1 MGILSAL
8 DHHKAL
14 EVCKADSGPLVEY
27 RLESWGE
34 VFHPFFGDREHS
46 VAARFILP
54 DFPFKLFSS
63 STPHDDPLPQQLTL
77 TFRVPHEVRVA
88 TEALHSSGIFPH
100 EIAQEFA
107 GFLSLVTRRR
117 VFAVQQT
124 RYDELPML
132 QESHLYQK
140 AGPQERQTLKEI
152 DPSHVYRL
160 LQNLRDMER
169 HHAEGLVLAMRL
181 YHTAVQ
187 LMYAEPEF
195 SYLLLIIA
203 VEAASSVVLEDYLPA
218 PAEDYLDSRYPSWR
232 EVATLLPTNEI
243 SHLTDLLLSNEHYT
257 FQKLLTFVGKFLP
270 DRFWDQAEDDAK
282 PDYLFSLIGV
292 DESGKG
298 KLTISPSDKTL
309 QPYELFPK
317 EKLKSVLRNV
327 YNARSR
333 LVHSGVRLPPSIV
346 LGHYRLI
353 PAGAFDEIMES
364 RLQDREASLDI
375 PPLLTFERLVSLTL
389 VNYLDKI
396 SE

>member
-1 MGILSAL
+1 MGILAAL
-8 DHHKAL
+8 DHSKAL
-14 EVCKADSGPLVEY
+14 EAGEADNSPLVEY

-34 VFHPFFGDREHS
+34 IFPPFFGDREHS

-77 TFRVPHEVRVA
+77 AFRAPHEVRIA

-117 VFAVQQT
+117 VFAEEQT

-132 QESHLYQK
+132 RGSHLYQK
-140 AGPQERQTLKEI
+140 AGPQERQTLREI
-152 DPSHVYRL
+152 DPAHVNRL
-160 LQNLRDMER
+160 LQNLRDMDR
-169 HHAEGLVLAMRL
+169 HYAEGFVLAMRL

-187 LMYAEPEF
+187 LMFAEPEF

-203 VEAASSVVLEDYLPA
+203 VEAASSVALEDYQPED
-218 PAEDYLDSRYPSWR
+218 AEAYLDSRYSSWR
-232 EVATLLPTNEI
+232 ELATLLPTNEI
-243 SHLTDLLLSNEHYT
+243 SRLSDLLLANEHYT
-257 FQKLLTFVGKFLP
+257 FQKLLTFVEKFIP
-270 DRFWDQAEDDAK
+270 DGFWDQSEDDAK
-282 PDYLFSLIGV
+282 PDYLYGLIGG

-317 EKLKSVLRNV
+317 DKLKSVLRSV
-327 YNARSR
+327 YDARSR

-353 PAGAFDEIMES
+353 PAGAFEEVMES
-364 RLQDREASLDI
+364 RRQDGEPSLQI
-375 PPLLTFERLVSLTL
+375 PPLQTFERLVSETL
-389 VNYLDKI
+389 VNYLI
-396 SE
+396 QSIE